1 MSFEQLQSEDK
12 AYIAGTYSR
21 FPVALVRGE
30 GATLF
35 SEDGKKYVDF
45 GSGIAVNIFGVNDAP
60 WKEAVI
66 AQLNRIQHASNLYY
80 TAPQIELAKLLCE
93 KTGAKKVFFSNSG
106 AEANECAIKAARK
119 YSFDKY
125 GEGRFRIVTLKNS
138 FHGRTMAT
146 LSATGQDVMH
156 RFFMPFPEGF
166 DYAEPTFEGVRSACS
181 SKTCAVMLELVQG
194 EGGVRALDTDEV
206 KRIAAFCAKND
217 ILLIV
222 DEVQTGN
229 GRTGTLY
236 AYEQFGILPDIVTTA
251 KGLAGGLPLGA
262 TMFFAKTEAVFSAGD
277 HGSTFG
283 GNPVACAGA
292 VSILSRIDRD
302 LLLEVQGKSAYLRTH
317 LGRIRGVREVTGLG
331 LMIGLDAEKDARSV
345 AEACLER
352 GLLVLTAK
360 TKVRLLP
367 PLTIRKDEMDFG
379 LNILNEVL
387 GQ

>member
-45 GSGIAVNIFGVNDAP
+45 GSGIAVNSFGVNDVP

-146 LSATGQDVMH
+146 LSATGQDAMH

-166 DYAEPTFEGVRSACS
+166 DYAEPTFEGVRSVCS

-194 EGGVRALDTDEV
+194 EGGVRALDADEV

-331 LMIGLDAEKDARSV
+331 LMIGLGVEKDARAV